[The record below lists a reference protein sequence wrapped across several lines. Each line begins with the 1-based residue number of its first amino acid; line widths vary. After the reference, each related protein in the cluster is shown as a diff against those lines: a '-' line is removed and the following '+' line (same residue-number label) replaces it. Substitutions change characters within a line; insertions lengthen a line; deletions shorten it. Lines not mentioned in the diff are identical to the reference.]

1 MKGPISVVTAVL
13 LAVILSTQAQAAS
26 RNAIRDCQMDVG
38 DPDRG
43 VAACTEV
50 LDSMRLS
57 RLDRAHVLTIRA
69 VFYFSRGESDASL
82 GDFDEAIRLE
92 PDISGIRNDRGNIF
106 RRIGDLDAALADYSD
121 AIRLDPRSD
130 KAYANRGQIWRLKG
144 DLDRALADQN
154 QQIRLNPN
162 DPWALE
168 VRGDTYRYRGDF
180 SRAMA
185 DFDRSAAL
193 SPYSSGPY
201 TGRGMTYEKMGDPVR
216 ARAEFEKAVAVPN
229 PYHSQVDM
237 EALAA
242 AQARLAAINSGVAQP
257 VIPTVSGTV
266 TSHSI
271 PTPAVAIPKVA
282 VTKSTQGRRVALVI
296 GNSAYENVP
305 ALANPQKDAAA
316 MAAVLRNIGFEV
328 VTLANNLTH
337 EKMVASLRDFAHEA
351 EKSDWA
357 MVYYAGHGME
367 VGGVNYLIPVDAR
380 IAVDRDIQFEAVP
393 LSQVLSAANSRKIK
407 LIVLDACRDNPFTP
421 RKSEAPET
429 AAAASTAGAPIAT
442 RSTSGRGLAEVKVQ
456 GATLVVYAA
465 RDGQVA
471 LDGDGGNSPFA
482 VAMIQ
487 RVATPGVEINKVFR
501 LVRDDVVEATAGRQ
515 EPYTYGS
522 LGSEDFF
529 FVPK

>member
-1 MKGPISVVTAVL
+1 MNKDQAPPYHSL
-13 LAVILSTQAQAAS
+13 LVIDDH
-26 RNAIRDCQMDVG
+26 NMIVNGIRLLIG
-38 DPDRG
+38 DWF
-43 VAACTEV
+43 
-50 LDSMRLS
+50 S
-57 RLDRAHVLTIRA
+57 
-69 VFYFSRGESDASL
+69 VFYHANDGAT
-82 GDFDEAIRLE
+82 GIRL
-92 PDISGIRNDRGNIF
+92 
-106 RRIGDLDAALADYSD
+106 
-121 AIRLDPRSD
+121 
-130 KAYANRGQIWRLKG
+130 
-144 DLDRALADQN
+144 
-154 QQIRLNPN
+154 
-162 DPWALE
+162 ALE
-168 VRGDTYRYRGDF
+168 HQPQLVIVDQVLPDHSGDAVAREIKYRCPTTRIL
-180 SRAMA
+180 A
-185 DFDRSAAL
+185 
-193 SPYSSGPY
+193 YSFNVNATSIL
-201 TGRGMTYEKMGDPVR
+201 KMFEAGVHGYVIKSEND
-216 ARAEFEKAVAVPN
+216 AEFEKAVAAPN

-242 AQARLAAINSGVAQP
+242 AQARLAAIDSGVAQP
-257 VIPTVSGTV
+257 VIPTVPGNV
-266 TSHSI
+266 ASHSI
-271 PTPAVAIPKVA
+271 PTTAVAIPKVA
-282 VTKSTQGRRVALVI
+282 VTKSSQGRRVALVI

-305 ALANPQKDAAA
+305 ALPNPQKDAAA

-328 VTLANNLTH
+328 VTLATNLTH
-337 EKMVASLRDFAHEA
+337 EKMIASLRDFAHEA

-393 LSQVLSAANSRKIK
+393 LSQVLSAANTRKIK

-429 AAAASTAGAPIAT
+429 VAAVPAAGAPIAT

-482 VAMIQ
+482 VAMVQ

>member
-1 MKGPISVVTAVL
+1 MKRRMNLAAAVL
-13 LAVILSTQAQAAS
+13 LAGIVSTPALAAS
-26 RNAIRDCQMDVG
+26 RNDIRDCQIEVG
-38 DPDRG
+38 EPDRG
-43 VAACTEV
+43 VAACTRI
-50 LDSMRLS
+50 LDDTRLS
-57 RLDRAHVLTIRA
+57 RSDRARILTIRA
-69 VFYFSRGESDASL
+69 VFYFSRGEFDISL
-82 GDFDEAIRLE
+82 ADFDDAIRLA
-92 PDISGIRNDRGNIF
+92 PDVAGIRNNRGNIL
-106 RRIGDLDAALADYSD
+106 RRMGELDAALADYSE

-185 DFDRSAAL
+185 DFDRAATL

-201 TGRGMTYEKMGDPVR
+201 TGRGMTYEKMGDLAR
-216 ARAEFEKAVAVPN
+216 ARAEFERAVAAPN
-229 PYHSQVDM
+229 PYHSHVDM

-242 AQARLAAINSGVAQP
+242 AQARLAAIDSGVAQP
-257 VIPTVSGTV
+257 VIPTVPGKV
-266 TSHSI
+266 ASHSI

-282 VTKSTQGRRVALVI
+282 ATKSSQGRRVALVI

-305 ALANPQKDAAA
+305 ALPNPQKDAAA

-328 VTLANNLTH
+328 VTLATNLTH
-337 EKMVASLRDFAHEA
+337 EKMVASLRDFANEA

-393 LSQVLSAANSRKIK
+393 LSQVLSAANTRKIK

-429 AAAASTAGAPIAT
+429 TAAAPAAGAPIAT
-442 RSTSGRGLAEVKVQ
+442 RSASGRGLAEVKVQ

-482 VAMIQ
+482 VAMVQ
-487 RVATPGVEINKVFR
+487 RVATPGVEINKGFR

-522 LGSEDFF
+522 LGSEDLF